1 MKRDAKQVGKLEGK
15 VALITGGNSGIGLAT
30 AKQFVNEGAYVFITG
45 RREAELAAAKKQIG
59 KNVTAIQGDVSNLH
73 DLDRLFAQIT
83 KEKGKIDVVFANAGV
98 ARYAPLGAIT
108 EDFFDSIFDIN
119 VKGVLFTVQKSL
131 PLLRDGGSIILNAS
145 IVATKGLSSNSV
157 YSATKA
163 AVRSFARTWTTDLKD
178 RRIRV
183 NAISPGPI
191 DTPGLSEL
199 LASSETG
206 EQRKKMISTTVPLGR
221 FGRPEEI
228 AKAVVFLASDD
239 ASYITGIELFVDG
252 GFAQV

>member
-1 MKRDAKQVGKLEGK
+1 MKRDVKHAGKLEGK
-15 VALITGGNSGIGLAT
+15 IALITGGNSGIGLAT
-30 AKQFVNEGAYVFITG
+30 AKQFVNEGAYVFING

-59 KNVTAIQGDVSNLH
+59 KNVTAIQGDVSNLD
-73 DLDRLFAQIT
+73 DLDRLFAQIK
-83 KEKGKIDVVFANAGV
+83 KEKGKIDIVFANAGV
-98 ARYAPLGAIT
+98 AKYAPVGTIT

-145 IVATKGLSSNSV
+145 IVASKGLSSNSV

-183 NAISPGPI
+183 NAVSPGPI
-191 DTPGLSEL
+191 ETPGLSEL

>member
-1 MKRDAKQVGKLEGK
+1 VQPNAKHAGKLEAK

-59 KNVTAIQGDVSNLH
+59 KNVTAIQGDVSNLD
-73 DLDRLFAQIT
+73 DLDRLFAQIR
-83 KEKGKIDVVFANAGV
+83 KEKGNIDIVFANAGV
-98 ARYAPLGAIT
+98 ARYAPLGTIT

-145 IVATKGLSSNSV
+145 IVASKGLSSNSV

-183 NAISPGPI
+183 NAVSPGPI

-221 FGRPEEI
+221 FGRSEEI
-228 AKAVVFLASDD
+228 AKAVIFLASDD
-239 ASYITGIELFVDG
+239 ASYITGVELFVDG

>member
-1 MKRDAKQVGKLEGK
+1 MGKLEGK
-15 VALITGGNSGIGLAT
+15 IALVTGGNSGIGLAT
-30 AKQFVNEGAYVFITG
+30 ATHFVKEGAYVFVTG
-45 RREAELAAAKKQIG
+45 RRENELSAAVKQIG
-59 KNVTAIQGDVSNLH
+59 KNVTAVQGDVSKLA
-73 DLDRLFAQIT
+73 DLDRLFAQIE
-83 KEKGKIDVVFANAGV
+83 KDKGKLDIVFANAGV
-98 ARYAPLGAIT
+98 ARYAPLGEIT
-108 EDFFDSIFDIN
+108 EEFYESIFDIN
-119 VKGVLFTVQKSL
+119 VKGLLFTVQKAL
-131 PLLRDGGSIILNAS
+131 PLLCDGGSIILNAS
-145 IVATKGLSSNSV
+145 IVASKGLSSNSV

-239 ASYITGIELFVDG
+239 ASYITGVELFVDG

>member
-1 MKRDAKQVGKLEGK
+1 MNNGKLNGK
-15 VALITGGNSGIGLAT
+15 VALVTGGNSGIGLAT
-30 AKQFVNEGAYVFITG
+30 AKRFVGEGAYVFIAG
-45 RREAELAAAKKQIG
+45 RRQKELDATVKEIG
-59 KNVTAIQGDVSNLH
+59 KNVTAVQGDVSNLA
-73 DLDRLFAQIT
+73 DLDRLFAQIK
-83 KEKGKIDVVFANAGV
+83 KEKGKIDIVFANAGV
-98 ARYAPLGAIT
+98 AKYAPLGKIT
-108 EDFFDSIFDIN
+108 EELYHSIFDTN
-119 VKGVLFTVQKSL
+119 VKGLLFTVQKAL

-145 IVATKGLSSNSV
+145 IVASKGLASNSV

-183 NAISPGPI
+183 NAVSPGPI
-191 DTPGLSEL
+191 DTPGLREL
-199 LASSETG
+199 LASSEVG
-206 EQRKKMISTTVPLGR
+206 KQRKQMISTGVPLGR
-221 FGRPEEI
+221 LGTPHEI

>member
-1 MKRDAKQVGKLEGK
+1 MKPNAKHAGKLEGK

-30 AKQFVNEGAYVFITG
+30 AKQFVNEGAYVFING

-73 DLDRLFAQIT
+73 DLDRLFAQIK

-131 PLLRDGGSIILNAS
+131 SLLRDGGSIILNAS
-145 IVATKGLSSNSV
+145 IVASKGLSSNSV

-206 EQRKKMISTTVPLGR
+206 EQRRKMISTTVPLGR